1 MRTSAAVA
9 LLAAALALAS
19 PAGRGI
25 LARMPSSR
33 VALTLDGPVAHV
45 VLDRPE
51 ARNAFDAAMVRELH
65 DAVGA
70 ASVRDDIRVIVL
82 AGRGPVFCAGADV
95 EWMKA
100 VAGFTRDESLADARR
115 LFELF
120 ETIDRSPKAVVASVQ
135 GAALGGGAGLAA
147 VADVVVAEEGARFGF
162 TEVRLG
168 LVPAVISP
176 YVVRKIGAS
185 AARELFLTGERF
197 GAARAAAIGLVH
209 RVVRLDELDAA
220 VDARVRELLQAA
232 PGAVSAAKDLV
243 RSVHGRPA
251 ESVQELVCERIAE
264 RRASDEGQ
272 EGLQAFLEKRKPGW
286 DGDPS
291 PGR

>member
-1 MRTSAAVA
+1 MA
-9 LLAAALALAS
+9 
-19 PAGRGI
+19 
-25 LARMPSSR
+25 SSR
-33 VALTLDGPVAHV
+33 VALSLDGPVAHV

-51 ARNAFDAAMVRELH
+51 RRNAFDGAMVRELN

-70 ASVRDDIRVIVL
+70 ASARDDVRVLVL
-82 AGRGPVFCAGADV
+82 AGRGSVFCAGADLD
-95 EWMKA
+95 WMKK
-100 VAGFTRDESLADARR
+100 VASFTHEENLADARA

-120 ETIDRSPKAVVASVQ
+120 HAIDRSPKAVVASVQ

-147 VADVVVAEEGARFGF
+147 VADIVVAEEGARFGF

-197 GAARAAAIGLVH
+197 TAARAMSIGLVH
-209 RVVRLDELDAA
+209 RVVKLDELDAA
-220 VDARVRELLQAA
+220 VDERVRELLRAA
-232 PGAVSAAKDLV
+232 PGAVAAAKGLV
-243 RSVHGRPA
+243 RSVSGPPA
-251 ESVQELVCERIAE
+251 EGLRELVCRLIAE

-272 EGLQAFLEKRKPGW
+272 EGLRAFLEERDPEW
-286 DGDPS
+286 DQGGVRS
-291 PGR
+291 

>member
-1 MRTSAAVA
+1 LTS
-9 LLAAALALAS
+9 S
-19 PAGRGI
+19 GRGI
-25 LARMPSSR
+25 LARMASSH

-45 VLDRPE
+45 VLARPE
-51 ARNAFDAAMVRELH
+51 VRNAFDGAMVRELH

-82 AGRGPVFCAGADV
+82 AGRGSVFCAGGDV

-100 VAGFTRDESLADARR
+100 VADFTREENLADAHR
-115 LFELF
+115 LFDLF
-120 ETIDRSPKAVVASVQ
+120 ETIDRSAKAVVACVQ

-147 VADVVVAEEGARFGF
+147 VADIVVAEEEAQFGF

-197 GAARAAAIGLVH
+197 SAARAAAIGLVH
-209 RVVRLDELDAA
+209 RVVKLDALAAA
-220 VDARVRELLQAA
+220 VDERVHEVLQAA
-232 PGAVSAAKDLV
+232 PGAVAAAKDLV
-243 RSVHGRPA
+243 RSVSGHRVEGVR
-251 ESVQELVCERIAE
+251 ELVCKRIAE

-272 EGLQAFLEKRKPGW
+272 EGLRAFLEKRPPDW
-286 DGDPS
+286 
-291 PGR
+291 GR